1 MKPSLF
7 FYHDLLP
14 ETPVTVV
21 GEPADLDDR
30 GLVERI
36 IVAYQKS
43 IAESGDLGGSI
54 WQGIADKS
62 RDVHEALLAGN
73 VDTVTDILRYP
84 ARSNILYGFEMVF
97 EDYAPSVRENP
108 AIGQLQARWAHDN
121 LVRVAET
128 LGAIRTYL
136 PEVDF
141 QERPWDPESL
151 LAAIEQTV
159 GFPVHFPNTIPE
171 EYGIQTSRGVICH
184 RAVQALYQ
192 AWRLGQLRAFVGGG
206 KTVELGA
213 GLGRTAW
220 FANVFGFDDYTI
232 VDLPMANVA
241 QAYFLGRAL
250 GPERVVLHGE
260 PNILGPTLRVE
271 NPAWFLATEDRYDIA
286 LNNDSMVEIGLEAV
300 EDYWRQLAQRADLFV
315 SMNHEAQSFRVADLP
330 ARLGLP
336 AKTLRSFHPVRKGYI
351 EELFL
356 LGSRFRGG

>member
-14 ETPVTVV
+14 ETPVAVV
-21 GEPADLDDR
+21 GEPGDLDDR
-30 GLVERI
+30 KLVERI
-36 IVAYQKS
+36 IAAYQRS
-43 IAESGDLGGSI
+43 VADSGDLGGPI
-54 WQGIADKS
+54 WQSIAGKS
-62 RDVHEALLAGN
+62 QNVHDALLAGDIN
-73 VDTVTDILRYP
+73 AVTEILRHP
-84 ARSNILYGFEMVF
+84 AQSNILYGFEMVF
-97 EDYAPSVRENP
+97 EDYARSVRGNP

-128 LGAIRTYL
+128 IGAIRTYL

-141 QERPWDPESL
+141 QERLWDPESL

-159 GFPVHFPNTIPE
+159 GCEVHFPNTIPE
-171 EYGIQTSRGVICH
+171 EYGVQTSRGVICH

-192 AWRLGQLRAFVGGG
+192 AWRLGQLRRFVGGG
-206 KTVELGA
+206 KTVEIGA
-213 GLGRTAW
+213 GSGRTAW
-220 FANVFGFDDYTI
+220 FASLFGFGDYTI
-232 VDLPMANVA
+232 VDLPMTNVA

-260 PNILGPTLRVE
+260 ADIPGPRVRIE
-271 NPAWFLATEDRYDIA
+271 NPAWFQAAEDRYDIA

-300 EDYWRQLAQRADLFV
+300 ESYWRQLAQRAEIFV

-330 ARLGLP
+330 ARLGLDV
-336 AKTLRSFHPVRKGYI
+336 KTLRSFHPVRQGYI

-356 LGSRFRGG
+356 LGSRFRD